1 MNGARHALRRIA
13 LALIVIWGVTLTSFV
28 VSRILPGNPVYL
40 IVGTRADEQTVQ
52 EAMTKHGLDKSVM
65 EQYSIYMRDLLRGDL
80 GESWTTSNPVTEDI
94 AQRFPAT
101 LELSLV
107 SFVLALAMALPLG
120 IAAALWPGGI
130 LDRLA
135 KFVSIG
141 GVALPQFWLGLM
153 LIYLFFFRLQWMP
166 PPMGRLPLADA
177 PPTRTGLLLI
187 DTLAAGNFDLFKL
200 AAWTLILP
208 SITLALAVQAPIL
221 SLVRTGMKDALDAPS
236 TLTAQAFGLPRRLWV
251 YHASRLAMLPVL
263 NMVGISFGYLLGGT
277 VLVESVFSWPG
288 MGLYALQAMNASD
301 YAAVQGV
308 VLVSA
313 LIYVSVYLVI
323 DMVQLVVDPRL
334 RD

>member
-1 MNGARHALRRIA
+1 MRRVLRRVA
-13 LALIVIWGVTLTSFV
+13 LALVVIWGVTLTSFV
-28 VSRILPGNPVYL
+28 VSRLLPGNPVYL

-52 EAMTKHGLDKSVM
+52 EATAKYGLDRSLP
-65 EQYSIYMRDLLRGDL
+65 EQYWIYMRDLVRGDL
-80 GESWTTSNPVTEDI
+80 GESWTTSNPVTSDI

-107 SFVLALAMALPLG
+107 SFILAMTIALPLG
-120 IAAALWPGGI
+120 IAAALRPGGAA
-130 LDRLA
+130 DRVA
-135 KFVSIG
+135 SSVSVG
-141 GVALPQFWLGLM
+141 GAALPQFWLGLM

-166 PPMGRLPLADA
+166 PPMGRLPLATP

-187 DTLAAGNFDLFKL
+187 DTLLAGDLDLFKL

-208 SITLALAVQAPIL
+208 SVTLALAVQAPIL
-221 SLVRTGMKDALDAPS
+221 SLVRTGMKDALDAPPI
-236 TLTAQAFGLPRRLWV
+236 LTAKAFGLPRRVWLS
-251 YHASRLAMLPVL
+251 HAWRLAMLPVL

-313 LIYVSVYLVI
+313 LIYVTVYLVLDI
-323 DMVQLVVDPRL
+323 VQLAVDPRA